1 MDLVPLLC
9 EGKPLSE
16 TQFGVLKCS
25 SDDVREKCRQALQY
39 SPSSVLHSLEAFG
52 SAAAAFLVSS
62 LPGDCS
68 ALIEECEKKLDTSSS
83 EPGPSL
89 DLYISLYSNL
99 CLQNDTSEPVLLLCP
114 FLKTQYD
121 RAVTLALVLYARK
134 YTSKAESQAKTL
146 VQRILNTDPDHISAS
161 EFRSL
166 CSTIELFFPI
176 FPQSMKALYVSA
188 RCKEIFLHQAQMLE
202 NGKGSSNSKIEW
214 LLRVLSASCVDEG
227 ARKFNTDTYLR
238 FLVAGT
244 EMDSHVI
251 RSLSLLCLVKLW
263 NFSET
268 EKQISFETL
277 VQSICNGFKSC
288 DLQDK
293 SIEYFLESLA
303 YLSLG
308 NAAKKAMRD
317 DEDFLE
323 RLLFV
328 LETTKDPSNIYG
340 VLLVYSNLSK
350 SRDPTADKDT
360 NTINYLKNIAV
371 PGNDR
376 AANNPEDDALFNEN
390 LVISHKLVGSL
401 RALKVTQGNSLS
413 QIIRIIYNL
422 SSNHKR
428 EIQREIVA
436 QGGLNIVLKYLT
448 QYSSVDKKTHKTH
461 ASSMEE
467 ETLEVRLCAI
477 RALATICRSVD
488 PKLAFSEFDIKT
500 TVPFLEEL
508 LGLETEEQS
517 FQTQKDN
524 PRAAFASSITVLDK
538 LCSLLALTNLSSMP
552 NKALHESI
560 ITRLFEQHLKD
571 LMLETSQP
579 DIQRAAWELIN
590 NLISTP
596 MMLAKFFNSENPESI
611 RNLNIL
617 VKMLHSKNESLQ
629 VVIAGLLANATME
642 FELVAQVLMENQ
654 QVFEQIMEII
664 ANILQK
670 QADNDD
676 LLLRVLTFLL
686 NLVEVAVGHKLD
698 ALDKIQNDKP
708 LKQGLKNVVISTK
721 NSDIM
726 YTIRGIVEAAQL
738 KF

>member
-1 MDLVPLLC
+1 
-9 EGKPLSE
+9 
-16 TQFGVLKCS
+16 
-25 SDDVREKCRQALQY
+25 
-39 SPSSVLHSLEAFG
+39 
-52 SAAAAFLVSS
+52 
-62 LPGDCS
+62 
-68 ALIEECEKKLDTSSS
+68 
-83 EPGPSL
+83 
-89 DLYISLYSNL
+89 
-99 CLQNDTSEPVLLLCP
+99 
-114 FLKTQYD
+114 
-121 RAVTLALVLYARK
+121 
-134 YTSKAESQAKTL
+134 
-146 VQRILNTDPDHISAS
+146 
-161 EFRSL
+161 
-166 CSTIELFFPI
+166 
-176 FPQSMKALYVSA
+176 
-188 RCKEIFLHQAQMLE
+188 MLE

-251 RSLSLLCLVKLW
+251 LSLSLLCLVKLW

-340 VLLVYSNLSK
+340 VLLVYLNLSK

-422 SSNHKR
+422 SLNHKR

-448 QYSSVDKKTHKTH
+448 QYSLVDKKTHKTH

-524 PRAAFASSITVLDK
+524 PRAVFASSITMLDK

>member
-1 MDLVPLLC
+1 M
-9 EGKPLSE
+9 
-16 TQFGVLKCS
+16 
-25 SDDVREKCRQALQY
+25 
-39 SPSSVLHSLEAFG
+39 
-52 SAAAAFLVSS
+52 
-62 LPGDCS
+62 
-68 ALIEECEKKLDTSSS
+68 
-83 EPGPSL
+83 
-89 DLYISLYSNL
+89 
-99 CLQNDTSEPVLLLCP
+99 
-114 FLKTQYD
+114 
-121 RAVTLALVLYARK
+121 
-134 YTSKAESQAKTL
+134 
-146 VQRILNTDPDHISAS
+146 
-161 EFRSL
+161 
-166 CSTIELFFPI
+166 
-176 FPQSMKALYVSA
+176 
-188 RCKEIFLHQAQMLE
+188 
-202 NGKGSSNSKIEW
+202 
-214 LLRVLSASCVDEG
+214 
-227 ARKFNTDTYLR
+227 
-238 FLVAGT
+238 
-244 EMDSHVI
+244 
-251 RSLSLLCLVKLW
+251 
-263 NFSET
+263 
-268 EKQISFETL
+268 
-277 VQSICNGFKSC
+277 
-288 DLQDK
+288 
-293 SIEYFLESLA
+293 
-303 YLSLG
+303 
-308 NAAKKAMRD
+308 
-317 DEDFLE
+317 
-323 RLLFV
+323 
-328 LETTKDPSNIYG
+328 
-340 VLLVYSNLSK
+340 
-350 SRDPTADKDT
+350 
-360 NTINYLKNIAV
+360 
-371 PGNDR
+371 
-376 AANNPEDDALFNEN
+376 
-390 LVISHKLVGSL
+390 
-401 RALKVTQGNSLS
+401 
-413 QIIRIIYNL
+413 
-422 SSNHKR
+422 
-428 EIQREIVA
+428 
-436 QGGLNIVLKYLT
+436 
-448 QYSSVDKKTHKTH
+448 
-461 ASSMEE
+461 
-467 ETLEVRLCAI
+467 
-477 RALATICRSVD
+477 
-488 PKLAFSEFDIKT
+488 
-500 TVPFLEEL
+500 PFLEEL

-524 PRAAFASSITVLDK
+524 PRAVFASSITMLDK